1 MAENNIESI
10 LIGLVNAG
18 IKKVRVY
25 YEGGGDSGCID
36 SIKTTTDPN
45 ITFDDLE
52 DWQVGDDLQKFDSS
66 LYSLVAEF
74 VEEKL
79 LNDIEDW
86 WNDEGGWGNV
96 QIDVETGTYLIQNS
110 IRVVHEEEYTHEGK
124 LFEKN
129 KK

>member
-25 YEGGGDSGCID
+25 YEGSGDSGCID

-45 ITFDDLE
+45 ITFDDLY
-52 DWQVGDDLQKFDSS
+52 DWQIGDDLQKLDNS
-66 LYSLVAEF
+66 LFSLVAEF

-79 LNDIEDW
+79 LNDIENW
-86 WNDEGGWGNV
+86 WDNEGGEGTV
-96 QIDVETGTYLIQNS
+96 QIDVEKGTYVIHNN
-110 IRVVHEEEYTHEGK
+110 IRVTNFEEYTHEGK

-129 KK
+129 TK

>member
-18 IKKVRVY
+18 IKKVRVN
-25 YEGGGDSGCID
+25 YEGSGDSGCID
-36 SIKTTTDPN
+36 QIKCTTDSN

-52 DWQVGDDLQKFDSS
+52 DWDIGDDLQKLNSS

-79 LNDIEDW
+79 LNDIENW
-86 WNDEGGWGNV
+86 WDDEGGYGVV
-96 QIDVETGTYLIQNS
+96 QIDVEEGTYLIYNS
-110 IRVVHEEEYTHEGK
+110 IRITNYEEYTHEGK

-129 KK
+129 TK

>member
-25 YEGGGDSGCID
+25 YEGSGDSGYID
-36 SIKTTTDPN
+36 QIKCTTDSN

-52 DWQVGDDLQKFDSS
+52 NWDFGDDLQVLNSS
-66 LYSLVAEF
+66 LHTLVYDF
-74 VEEKL
+74 CSDQL

-86 WNDEGGWGNV
+86 WNNDGGWGTIH
-96 QIDVETGTYLIQNS
+96 IDVEEGTYVIQNNVR
-110 IRVVHEEEYTHEGK
+110 IVHEEGYTHEGN

>member
-25 YEGGGDSGCID
+25 YEGSGDSGCID
-36 SIKTTTDPN
+36 SIQSTTDSN
-45 ITFDDLE
+45 ITFEDLE
-52 DWQVGDDLQKFDSS
+52 DWQVGDDLQKLNSS
-66 LYSLVAEF
+66 LYSLVDDFCSEQ
-74 VEEKL
+74 L

-86 WNDEGGWGNV
+86 WNDDGGWGTIH
-96 QIDVETGTYLIQNS
+96 IDVEVGTYSIQNNV
-110 IRVVHEEEYTHEGK
+110 RVVHEEEYTHEGN

>member
-25 YEGGGDSGCID
+25 YEGSGDSGCID
-36 SIKTTTDPN
+36 QIKCTTDPN

-52 DWQVGDDLQKFDSS
+52 NWDFGDDLQVLNSS
-66 LYSLVAEF
+66 LHSLVAEF
-74 VEEKL
+74 VEEEL

-86 WNDEGGWGNV
+86 WNDEGGSGVV
-96 QIDVETGTYLIQNS
+96 QIDVEKGTYVIHNS
-110 IRVVHEEEYTHEGK
+110 IRITNYEEYTHKGK

-129 KK
+129 TK

>member
-25 YEGGGDSGCID
+25 YEGSGDSGCID
-36 SIKTTTDPN
+36 SISITTDPN
-45 ITFDDLE
+45 ITFEDLE

-86 WNDEGGWGNV
+86 WNDEGGEGTV
-96 QIDVETGTYLIQNS
+96 QIDVEKGTYVIHNS
-110 IRVVHEEEYTHEGK
+110 IRVTNYKEYTHEGK

-129 KK
+129 